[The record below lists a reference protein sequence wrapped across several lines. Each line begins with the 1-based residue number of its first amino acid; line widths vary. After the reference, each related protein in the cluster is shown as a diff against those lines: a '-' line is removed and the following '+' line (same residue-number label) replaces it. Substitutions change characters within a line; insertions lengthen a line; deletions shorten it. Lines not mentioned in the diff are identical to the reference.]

1 MLSWIFGWEASES
14 APRGRYGDGIRSER
28 GRFAGRSDLIG
39 SGGNKGTADWKLGD
53 GDGGRFG
60 SGVKVG
66 LVARAIVARVS
77 MVEFDRPWPDR

>member
-1 MLSWIFGWEASES
+1 MDEWGLPGGI
-14 APRGRYGDGIRSER
+14 PRERCEGSRSDR
-28 GRFAGRSDLIG
+28 GRFAGRSELA
-39 SGGNKGTADWKLGD
+39 SGGNKGTDDRELGE
-53 GDGGRFG
+53 GGPCG